1 MELRAVIFDMDG
13 VLTATDEH
21 HYRSW
26 KKVSKEIDLPFSRED
41 NDKLRGLTRRDS
53 LEVLLAG
60 RPLPEEQKQ
69 AILQKKNAYFL
80 ESVDNMGP
88 RNLLP
93 GVLAL
98 LRELQQT
105 VIRTGVASS
114 SKNVRPVLNQLCITG
129 LIETIADGASV
140 KNPKP
145 APDVFLYTAACLQ
158 VKPYEC
164 LIIEDSEA
172 GVQAG
177 LEAGMCVL
185 GLGAPARLCGAHA
198 VLPDLASVKLSDLRE
213 IYFGWRGVMNK
224 GLMISR
230 HKK

>member
-13 VLTATDEH
+13 VLTATDEY

-26 KKVSKEIDLPFSRED
+26 KKVSKEFDLPFSRED

-60 RPLPEEQKQ
+60 RPLLEEQKQ
-69 AILQKKNAYFL
+69 VILEKKNAYFL
-80 ESVDNMGP
+80 EFVEDMGP

-93 GVLAL
+93 GLLAL
-98 LRELQQT
+98 LRELRRS
-105 VIRTGVASS
+105 VIRTSVASS

-145 APDVFLYTAACLQ
+145 APDIFLYTAACLQ

-177 LEAGMCVL
+177 LEAGMCVV
-185 GLGAPARLCGAHA
+185 GLGPPERLCGAHA
-198 VLPDLASVKLSDLRE
+198 VFPDLARVGLSDLRKVHS
-213 IYFGWRGVMNK
+213 GWRYK
-224 GLMISR
+224 
-230 HKK
+230 